1 MKLKRFQ
8 EDAISVLTQYL
19 ERARLAGDP
28 EQAFIEILRE
38 REPGNSPA
46 TYRTIAG
53 LVGVPNVCLRL
64 PTGGGKTLLASHT
77 VATAGRHFL
86 ERDFPVVLWMVPTN
100 TIRTQ
105 TAEALKKS
113 SHPYR
118 AALDEAFDSRV
129 SVFDISEI
137 AQIRPQDL
145 TERVTV
151 IVTAVACI
159 GIRGGGELHNA
170 GWFQGGQHFEGKVST
185 RLVCLVDDNKGAM
198 KSHQIDE

>member
-1 MKLKRFQ
+1 
-8 EDAISVLTQYL
+8 
-19 ERARLAGDP
+19 
-28 EQAFIEILRE
+28 
-38 REPGNSPA
+38 
-46 TYRTIAG
+46 
-53 LVGVPNVCLRL
+53 
-64 PTGGGKTLLASHT
+64 
-77 VATAGRHFL
+77 
-86 ERDFPVVLWMVPTN
+86 MVPTN

-151 IVTAVACI
+151 IVTTIQSLRTSNTEGRKAYAHSENFEPHFAHI
-159 GIRGGGELHNA
+159 PTNARGLERDEKGKIKFSFVNLMAFHRPPCYRRRGT
-170 GWFQGGQHFEGKVST
+170 QGGY
-185 RLVCLVDDNKGAM
+185 
-198 KSHQIDE
+198 